1 MIQTSKQISGFRN
14 YLRNTDFKVESSPRF
29 DVWNLKSG
37 IWNLEFRHMQ
47 ILEIR
52 TLRGPNY
59 WSGYWKKLIIMR
71 LDIGE
76 YEQKPSDKIEGFN
89 DRTREVMPGLQVH
102 GCSYGEEG
110 GFFRRLDEGTWAGHI
125 IEHLALEYQTMAGMD
140 TGYGRTR
147 ETGQPGVYNVVFS
160 YHEEEVG
167 RFAAKAAV
175 QLFLELAEGKAV
187 GEVKREIAENVQ
199 RMREIREDV
208 RFGPSTGSLIDEAV
222 NRGIPYI
229 RLNDQS
235 LVQLGY
241 GVYQKRIQA
250 TTTANTNMIAV
261 DIAGNKHATKKL
273 LGDMGVPV
281 PKGFRIRNNDELEE
295 TLESVGF
302 PAVIKPLD
310 GNHGKGATV
319 GVRTLDDARTAFEKA
334 KEYSRWV
341 IVEQQLEGADFRALV
356 VNNRLIA
363 VAERVPAHVIGDGK
377 LTIQELIDKENTDP
391 RRGYG
396 HENVLTQI
404 DIDNQVVRCIRK
416 SGYELDSIPKKGE
429 RVFLKTT
436 ANISTGGTAIDLT
449 DEVHP
454 ENVFLFERI
463 AKIIGLDVAGI
474 DIIAP
479 NVSEPLRESGGGII
493 EVNAAPGFRMHLAPS
508 QGIGRNVAEH
518 VIDML
523 FPTGTPSR
531 IPIFAITGTNGK
543 TTTTRLIA
551 HILRNSGRTVGF
563 TTTDGTYIGN
573 EQITK
578 GDNTGPV
585 SAQLVLKDP
594 TVDVAVLETA
604 RGGIIRSGL
613 GFDHAD
619 IGVVLN
625 VAADHLGL
633 KDVNTLEDLA
643 RVKSVIARAV
653 NRRGFAVLNAEDEL
667 VYKMRELVDGRVV
680 CFSMDE
686 NHPNIRRRAERGR
699 VSCVFENGFVTILKG
714 KWKVRVEKVANVPLT
729 YGGRAEF
736 MIQNV
741 LAATL
746 ACFVH
751 GVSIEDIRVGLTTFN
766 AGTAQ
771 TPGRL
776 NFVEVGQ
783 VTVLMDY
790 AHNPAGALGLTNFIK
805 KLPYKYRTAILN
817 GTGDRRDDDIR
828 EFAKIIAD
836 NFDRVIIRRG
846 NYLRGRTEEELI
858 GLLQE
863 GVAKSEN
870 KPQVR
875 VIPESRDAIRHA
887 IEHGRKGEL
896 VVTLADLV
904 PDDIKY
910 VQEIRD
916 SILEAQRGAG
926 IWFCLLQ
933 HFQ

>member
-1 MIQTSKQISGFRN
+1 M
-14 YLRNTDFKVESSPRF
+14 E
-29 DVWNLKSG
+29 
-37 IWNLEFRHMQ
+37 

-76 YEQKPSDKIEGFN
+76 YEKKPSNKLKGFY
-89 DRTREVMPGLQVH
+89 DRMVEVMPTLKAH

-110 GFFRRLDEGTWAGHI
+110 GFLRRVKEGTWAGHM
-125 IEHLALEYQTMAGMD
+125 IEHFALEFQTLAGMD

-147 ETGQPGVYNVVFS
+147 ETGEEGIYNIVFS

-167 RFAAKAAV
+167 RYAARASV
-175 QLFLELAEGKAV
+175 RLFLALAEKKPVDEIKA
-187 GEVKREIAENVQ
+187 EIAADVR

-208 RFGPSTGSLIDEAV
+208 RFGPSTGSLVEEAV

-241 GVYQKRIQA
+241 GVHQKRIQA

-261 DIAGNKHATKKL
+261 DIAGNKHATKTL

-281 PKGFRIRNNDELEE
+281 PKGYRIRDIDELEE
-295 TLESVGF
+295 TLERVGF

-319 GVRTLDDARTAFEKA
+319 GIRSLEDAQVAWEKA
-334 KEYSRWV
+334 KEYSRWI
-341 IVEQQLEGADFRALV
+341 IVEQQLQGSDFRALV

-363 VAERVPAHVIGDGK
+363 VAERVPAHVVGDGK
-377 LTIQELIDKENTDP
+377 HTIQELIDQTNADP

-404 DIDNQVVRCIRK
+404 DIDNQTMRCIRK
-416 SGYELDSIPKKGE
+416 AGYELDSVLKKGE
-429 RVFLKTT
+429 RLFLKTT

-463 AKIIGLDVAGI
+463 ARIIGLDVAGV
-474 DIIAP
+474 DVIAP
-479 NVSEPLRESGGGII
+479 NVSEPLRENGGGII

-508 QGIGRNVAEH
+508 EGIGRNVAEH

-523 FPTGTPSR
+523 FPPGAPAR

-551 HILRNSGRTVGF
+551 HILRNSGHTVGF

-573 EQITK
+573 EKIVQ

-613 GFDHAD
+613 GFDYAD
-619 IGVVLN
+619 VGVVLN

-643 RVKSVIARAV
+643 RVKSVVPRAV
-653 NRRGFAVLNAEDEL
+653 GKRGYAVLNAEDER
-667 VYKMRELVDGRVV
+667 VYKMKELVDGKVV

-686 NHPNIRRRAERGR
+686 NHPNIKRRAERGR
-699 VSCVFENGFVTILKG
+699 VSCVYENGFVTILKG
-714 KWKVRVEKVANVPLT
+714 KWKVRVEKAVNIPLT

-776 NFVEVGQ
+776 NFMEVGN

-790 AHNPAGALGLTNFIK
+790 AHNPAGFRGLTKFISR
-805 KLPYKYRTAILN
+805 LPNKYRTVVIN
-817 GTGDRRDDDIR
+817 VPGDRRDDDIR
-828 EFAKIIAD
+828 EMGEIAGQA
-836 NFDRVIIRRG
+836 FDRIVIRSG
-846 NYLRGRTEEELI
+846 HYLRGRKAEDVAALI
-858 GLLQE
+858 QE
-863 GVAKSEN
+863 GIGRSGKE
-870 KPQVR
+870 PQVR
-875 VIPESRDAIRHA
+875 IIPDSRDSIHHA
-887 IEHGRKGEL
+887 IKHGRKGEL
-896 VVTLADLV
+896 VVTLADVV
-904 PDDIKY
+904 PDDIGF
-910 VQEIRD
+910 VQEVRD
-916 SILEAQRGAG
+916 R
-926 IWFCLLQ
+926 LLTEQ
-933 HFQ
+933 DTA

>member
-1 MIQTSKQISGFRN
+1 MN
-14 YLRNTDFKVESSPRF
+14 
-29 DVWNLKSG
+29 
-37 IWNLEFRHMQ
+37 

-71 LDIGE
+71 LDIGA
-76 YEQKPSDKIEGFN
+76 YEKKPSNKMRGFY
-89 DRTREVMPGLQVH
+89 DRMVEAMPTLRSH

-110 GFFRRLDEGTWAGHI
+110 GFLRRVEEGTWAGHI
-125 IEHLALEYQTMAGMD
+125 IEHFALELQTLAGMD

-147 ETGQPGVYNVVFS
+147 ETHEKGVYNVVFS

-167 RFAAKAAV
+167 RYAARAAV
-175 QLFLELAEGKAV
+175 RLFEGLAEKKDAAAIKA
-187 GEVKREIAENVQ
+187 EIAEDVQ
-199 RMREIREDV
+199 RMREIREEV
-208 RFGPSTGSLIDEAV
+208 RFGPSTGSLVEEAES
-222 NRGIPYI
+222 RGIPFI

-241 GVYQKRIQA
+241 GVHQKRIQA

-261 DIAGNKHATKKL
+261 DIAGNKHATKTL

-281 PKGFRIRNNDELEE
+281 PKGYRIRDIDD
-295 TLESVGF
+295 LESVLDKVGF

-319 GVRTLDDARTAFEKA
+319 GINSLDDALIAWEKA

-341 IVEQQLEGADFRALV
+341 IVEQQLQGFDFRALV

-363 VAERVPAHVIGDGK
+363 VAKRVPAHVVGDGK
-377 LTIQELIDKENTDP
+377 QTIQELIDETNRDP

-404 DIDNQVVRCIRK
+404 EVDNQTLRCVRHA
-416 SGYELDSIPKKGE
+416 GYEMNSVLPKGE
-429 RVFLKTT
+429 QLFLKTT
-436 ANISTGGTAIDLT
+436 ANISTGGTAIDVT

-463 AKIIGLDVAGI
+463 ARIIGLDVAGI
-474 DIIAP
+474 DTIAP
-479 NVSEPLRESGGGII
+479 NVSEPLRDNGGGII

-508 QGIGRNVAEH
+508 EGIGRNVAEH

-551 HILRNSGRTVGF
+551 HILRNSGRSVGF

-573 EQITK
+573 ERIVP

-643 RVKSVIARAV
+643 RVKSVVPRAV
-653 NRRGFAVLNAEDEL
+653 GKRGYAVLNAEDEL
-667 VYKMRELVDGRVV
+667 VYRMKELVDGKVV

-699 VSCVFENGFVTILKG
+699 VSCVYENGYVTILKG
-714 KWKVRVEKVANVPLT
+714 KWKVRVEKAANIPLT

-736 MIQNV
+736 MVQNV

-776 NFVEVGQ
+776 NFIEVGH

-790 AHNPAGALGLTNFIK
+790 AHNPAGFRGLTDFVT
-805 KLPYKYRTAILN
+805 KLPNKYRTVVIN
-817 GTGDRRDDDIR
+817 VPGDRRDDDFR
-828 EFAKIIAD
+828 EMGKIAGEF
-836 NFDRVIIRRG
+836 FDRIVIRAG
-846 NYLRGRTEEELI
+846 HYLRGREAKEAAQLI
-858 GLLQE
+858 QE
-863 GVAKSEN
+863 GIASSGKD
-870 KPQVR
+870 PQVR
-875 VIPESRDAIRHA
+875 VIPDSRDSIHHA
-887 IEHGRKGEL
+887 IKYGRKGEL
-896 VVTLADLV
+896 VVTLADVV
-904 PDDIKY
+904 PDDIAY
-910 VQEIRD
+910 VQEMRD
-916 SILEAQRGAG
+916 NV
-926 IWFCLLQ
+926 LQ
-933 HFQ
+933 TQQAAS

>member
-1 MIQTSKQISGFRN
+1 M
-14 YLRNTDFKVESSPRF
+14 E
-29 DVWNLKSG
+29 
-37 IWNLEFRHMQ
+37 

-71 LDIGE
+71 LDIGD
-76 YEQKPSDKIEGFN
+76 YEDKPTNKIKGFYERLI
-89 DRTREVMPGLQVH
+89 DVMPSLITH

-110 GFFRRLDEGTWAGHI
+110 GFLKRVEEGTWAGHA
-125 IEHLALEYQTMAGMD
+125 IEHIALELQTLAGME

-147 ETGQPGVYNVVFS
+147 ETGEKGIYNVVYS
-160 YHEEEVG
+160 YLEEEVG
-167 RFAAKAAV
+167 RFAGRTAV
-175 QLFLELAEGKAV
+175 RLWLDLAEGRSI
-187 GEVKREIAENVQ
+187 EEIRVAIANDIQE
-199 RMREIREDV
+199 MREVREDV
-208 RFGPSTGSLIDEAV
+208 RFGPSTGSLVDEAIH
-222 NRGIPYI
+222 RDIPYI

-250 TTTANTNMIAV
+250 TTTVNTNMISV

-281 PKGFRIRNNDELEE
+281 PRGFRIRDIEELED
-295 TLESVGF
+295 TLDSVGF
-302 PAVIKPLD
+302 PVVIKPLD
-310 GNHGKGATV
+310 GNHGNGATV
-319 GVRTLDDARTAFEKA
+319 GIKTLEDAKIAWEKA
-334 KEYSRWV
+334 KEYSRYI
-341 IVEQQLEGADFRALV
+341 IVEKQLIGEDFRALV

-363 VAERVPAHVIGDGK
+363 VAERVPAHVVGDGK
-377 LTIQELIDKENTDP
+377 NSIQKLIDKTNEDP

-404 DIDNQVVRCIRK
+404 DIDNQTLRCIRK
-416 SGYELDSIPKKGE
+416 AGYELESVLKKGE
-429 RVFLKTT
+429 RLDLKTT
-436 ANISTGGTAIDLT
+436 ANISTGGTAIDRT

-463 AKIIGLDVAGI
+463 AKIIGLDVAGV
-474 DIIAP
+474 DVIAP
-479 NVSEPLRESGGGII
+479 NVSEPLSENGGGII
-493 EVNAAPGFRMHLAPS
+493 EVNAAPGFRMHLSPS
-508 QGIGRNVAEH
+508 EGIGRNVAEH

-523 FPTGTPSR
+523 FPPGTPSR
-531 IPIFAITGTNGK
+531 IPIISITGTNGK

-551 HILRNSGRTVGF
+551 HILKNSGRTVGF

-573 EQITK
+573 QQITA

-613 GFDHAD
+613 GFDNCD
-619 IGVVLN
+619 IGVVMN

-643 RVKSVIARAV
+643 RVKSVVPRSV
-653 NRRGFAVLNAEDEL
+653 SKKGYAVLNAEDPL
-667 VYKMRELVDGRVV
+667 VYKMKELVDGKVV

-686 NHPNIRRRAERGR
+686 NNPTIKRRAERGR
-699 VSCVFENGFVTILKG
+699 VSCVYENGYITILKG
-714 KWKVRVEKVANVPLT
+714 KWKVRIEKATNVPLT

-751 GVSIEDIRVGLTTFN
+751 GVSLEDLRTGLTTFN

-776 NFVEVGQ
+776 NFVEVGD

-790 AHNPAGALGLTNFIK
+790 AHNPAGLRGLASFIS
-805 KLPYKYRTAILN
+805 KLPNKYRTCVIN

-828 EFAKIIAD
+828 EFGMIAAD
-836 NFDRVIIRRG
+836 TFDRIVIRRG
-846 NYLRGRTEEELI
+846 NYLRGREPEDLYR
-858 GLLQE
+858 LLQE
-863 GVAKSEN
+863 GMAKSKN
-870 KPQVR
+870 SPTIR
-875 VIPESRDAIRHA
+875 VIPEGRDAIHHA
-887 IEHGRKGEL
+887 IKYGRKHEL
-896 VVTLADLV
+896 VVTLADRV

-910 VQEIRD
+910 VQEYRD
-916 SILEAQRGAG
+916 LVNAKRDGAQ
-926 IWFCLLQ
+926 
-933 HFQ
+933 

>member
-1 MIQTSKQISGFRN
+1 M
-14 YLRNTDFKVESSPRF
+14 E
-29 DVWNLKSG
+29 
-37 IWNLEFRHMQ
+37 

-71 LDIGE
+71 LDIGD
-76 YEQKPSDKIEGFN
+76 YEDRPTTKIEGFY
-89 DRTREVMPGLQVH
+89 DRLTSVLPSLASH

-110 GFFRRLDEGTWAGHI
+110 GFLRRVEEGTWAGHA
-125 IEHLALEYQTMAGMD
+125 IEHFALELQTLSGMD

-147 ETGQPGVYNVVFS
+147 ETSEKAIYNVVYS
-160 YHEEEVG
+160 YLEEEVG
-167 RFAAKAAV
+167 RFAGRTAV
-175 QLFLELAEGKAV
+175 RLWLDLAEGNELNAIKEGLARDIQ
-187 GEVKREIAENVQ
+187 E
-199 RMREIREDV
+199 MREIRENV
-208 RFGPSTGSLIDEAV
+208 RFGPSTGSLVEEADH
-222 NRGIPYI
+222 RDIPFI

-250 TTTANTNMIAV
+250 TTTVNTNMISV

-281 PKGFRIRNNDELEE
+281 PKGYKIRDIEDLED
-295 TLESVGF
+295 TIDTVGY
-302 PAVIKPLD
+302 PVVIKPLD

-319 GVRTLDDARTAFEKA
+319 GINNLDDAKVAFEKA
-334 KEYSRWV
+334 KEYSRNI
-341 IVEQQLEGADFRALV
+341 IVEKQLEGEDFRALV

-363 VAERVPAHVIGDGK
+363 VAERVPAHVVGDGK
-377 LTIQELIDKENTDP
+377 SSIQKLIDKTNDDP

-396 HENVLTQI
+396 HENVLTLI
-404 DIDNQVVRCIRK
+404 DIDNHTLRCIRK
-416 SGYELDSIPKKGE
+416 GGYELESVLPKGE
-429 RVFLKTT
+429 RLLLKTT
-436 ANISTGGTAIDLT
+436 ANISTGGTAIDRT

-463 AKIIGLDVAGI
+463 AKIIGLDVAGV
-474 DIIAP
+474 DVIAP
-479 NVSEPLRESGGGII
+479 NVSEPLRENGGGII
-493 EVNAAPGFRMHLAPS
+493 EVNAAPGFRMHLSPS
-508 QGIGRNVAEH
+508 EGIGRNVAEH

-523 FPTGTPSR
+523 FPPGTPAR

-551 HILRNSGRTVGF
+551 HILKNSGRTVGF

-573 EQITK
+573 QQIVQ

-613 GFDHAD
+613 GFDHCD
-619 IGVVLN
+619 IGVVMN

-643 RVKSVIARAV
+643 RVKSVIPRAV
-653 NRRGFAVLNAEDEL
+653 SKKGFAVLNAEDDL
-667 VYKMRELVDGRVV
+667 VYKMKEMVDGQVV

-686 NHPNIRRRAERGR
+686 NNPNIKRRAERGR
-699 VSCVFENGFVTILKG
+699 ISCVYENGYVTILKG
-714 KWKVRVEKVANVPLT
+714 KWKVRIEKVTNIPLT

-751 GVSIEDIRVGLTTFN
+751 GISLEDLRVGLTTFN

-776 NFVEVGQ
+776 NFVEVGD

-790 AHNPAGALGLTNFIK
+790 AHNPAGLRGLAGFIS
-805 KLPYKYRTAILN
+805 KLPNKYRTVVLN

-828 EFAKIIAD
+828 EFGKIAGD
-836 NFDRVIIRRG
+836 TFDRIVIRTG
-846 NYLRGRTEEELI
+846 DYLRGRTPAELHA
-858 GLLQE
+858 LLQE
-863 GVAKSEN
+863 GIAQSEN
-870 KPQVR
+870 TPQVR
-875 VIPESRDAIRHA
+875 VIPDSRTAIHHA
-887 IEHGRKGEL
+887 IKHGRKGEL
-896 VVTLADLV
+896 VVTLADRV
-904 PDDIKY
+904 PDDIRF
-910 VQEIRD
+910 VQEMRD
-916 SILEAQRGAG
+916 IVNDKKAEG
-926 IWFCLLQ
+926 
-933 HFQ
+933 

>member
-1 MIQTSKQISGFRN
+1 M
-14 YLRNTDFKVESSPRF
+14 E
-29 DVWNLKSG
+29 
-37 IWNLEFRHMQ
+37 

-76 YEQKPSDKIEGFN
+76 YEDKPSDKIEGFYGRMN
-89 DRTREVMPGLQVH
+89 EVMPSLLSH

-110 GFFRRLDEGTWAGHI
+110 GFLRRVQEGTWAGHI
-125 IEHLALEYQTMAGMD
+125 IEHLALELQTLAGMD

-147 ETGQPGVYNVVFS
+147 ETGQRGIYNVVFS

-167 RFAAKAAV
+167 RYAARAAV
-175 QLFLELAEGKAV
+175 RLFLALAEGV
-187 GEVKREIAENVQ
+187 PIDEIKRALAEDI
-199 RMREIREDV
+199 RKMREIREEV
-208 RFGPSTGSLIDEAV
+208 RFGPSTASIVEEAAS
-222 NRGIPYI
+222 RGIPYI

-241 GVYQKRIQA
+241 GIYQKRIQA
-250 TTTANTNMIAV
+250 TTTAQNSMIAV
-261 DIAGNKHATKKL
+261 DIAGNKHATKTL

-281 PKGFRIRNNDELEE
+281 PKGYRIREIDELEDV
-295 TLESVGF
+295 LERVGF

-319 GVRTLDDARTAFEKA
+319 GIKSLEEARIAWERA

-341 IVEQQLEGADFRALV
+341 IVEQQLQGSDFRALV

-363 VAERVPAHVIGDGK
+363 VAERVPANVTGDGRH
-377 LTIQELIDKENTDP
+377 TIRELIEITNQDP

-404 DIDNQVVRCIRK
+404 DIDGQTMRLIKNA
-416 SGYELDSIPKKGE
+416 GYELDSVLPEGE
-429 RVFLKTT
+429 RLFLKTT
-436 ANISTGGTAIDLT
+436 ANISTGGTAIDVT

-454 ENVFLFERI
+454 KNVFLFERI

-479 NVSEPLRESGGGII
+479 NVSEPLKENGGGII
-493 EVNAAPGFRMHLAPS
+493 EVNAAPGFRMHLSPS
-508 QGIGRNVAEH
+508 EGIGRNVAEH
-518 VIDML
+518 VVDML
-523 FPTGTPSR
+523 FPPGTPSR

-551 HILRNSGRTVGF
+551 HILRNSGRAVGF

-573 EQITK
+573 EQILT

-594 TVDVAVLETA
+594 TVEVAVLETA

-613 GFDHAD
+613 GFDYCD
-619 IGVVLN
+619 VGVVLN

-643 RVKSVIARAV
+643 RVKSVVPRAV
-653 NRRGFAVLNAEDEL
+653 GKRGYAVLNAEDEL
-667 VYKMRELVDGRVV
+667 VYQMKELVSGTVV
-680 CFSMDE
+680 CFSLDE
-686 NHPNIRRRAERGR
+686 NNPNIVRRAERGR
-699 VSCVFENGFVTILKG
+699 ISCVYENGYITILKG
-714 KWKVRVEKVANVPLT
+714 KWKVRIEKVVNIPLT
-729 YGGRAEF
+729 YGGKAEF

-766 AGTAQ
+766 AGLAQ

-776 NFVEVGQ
+776 NFIDVGQ
-783 VTVLMDY
+783 ATVLMDY
-790 AHNPAGALGLTNFIK
+790 AHNPAGFRSLVRFIS
-805 KLPYKYRTAILN
+805 KLPHKYRTVIL
-817 GTGDRRDDDIR
+817 TVPGDRRDEDIR
-828 EFAKIIAD
+828 EMGQIAGEA
-836 NFDRVIIRRG
+836 FDRIVIRSG
-846 NYLRGRTEEELI
+846 HYLRGRSADEVAR
-858 GLLQE
+858 LLGE
-863 GVAKSEN
+863 GIAGSGRN
-870 KPQVR
+870 PQVR
-875 VIPESRDAIRHA
+875 VIPDGREAFRHSIKYA
-887 IEHGRKGEL
+887 RKGEL
-896 VVTLADLV
+896 IVTLADIV
-904 PDDIKY
+904 PNDISF
-910 VQEIRD
+910 VQEIRE
-916 SILEAQRGAG
+916 SILNETEGT
-926 IWFCLLQ
+926 
-933 HFQ
+933 

>member
-1 MIQTSKQISGFRN
+1 M
-14 YLRNTDFKVESSPRF
+14 E
-29 DVWNLKSG
+29 
-37 IWNLEFRHMQ
+37 

-76 YEQKPSDKIEGFN
+76 YEDKPSDKIEGFYGRMN
-89 DRTREVMPGLQVH
+89 EVMPSLLSH

-110 GFFRRLDEGTWAGHI
+110 GFLRRVQEGTWAGHI
-125 IEHLALEYQTMAGMD
+125 IEHFALELQTLAGMD

-147 ETGQPGVYNVVFS
+147 ETGQRGVYNVVFS

-167 RFAAKAAV
+167 RYAARAAV
-175 QLFLELAEGKAV
+175 RLFLALAEGV
-187 GEVKREIAENVQ
+187 PIDEIKRALAEDI
-199 RMREIREDV
+199 RKMREIREEV
-208 RFGPSTGSLIDEAV
+208 RFGPSTASIVEEAAS
-222 NRGIPYI
+222 RGIPYI

-241 GVYQKRIQA
+241 GIYQKRIQA
-250 TTTANTNMIAV
+250 TTTAQTSMIAV
-261 DIAGNKHATKKL
+261 DIAGNKHATKTL

-281 PKGFRIRNNDELEE
+281 PKGYRIREIDELEDV
-295 TLESVGF
+295 LERVGF

-319 GVRTLDDARTAFEKA
+319 GIKSLEEARIAWERA

-341 IVEQQLEGADFRALV
+341 IVEQQLQGSDFRALV

-363 VAERVPAHVIGDGK
+363 VAERVPANVTGDGRH
-377 LTIQELIDKENTDP
+377 TIRELIEITNQDP

-404 DIDNQVVRCIRK
+404 DIDGQTMRLIKNA
-416 SGYELDSIPKKGE
+416 GYELDSVLPEGE
-429 RVFLKTT
+429 RLFLKTT
-436 ANISTGGTAIDLT
+436 ANISTGGTAIDVT

-454 ENVFLFERI
+454 KNVFLFERI

-479 NVSEPLRESGGGII
+479 NVSEPLKENGGGII
-493 EVNAAPGFRMHLAPS
+493 EVNAAPGFRMHLSPS
-508 QGIGRNVAEH
+508 EGIGRNVAEH
-518 VIDML
+518 VVDML
-523 FPTGTPSR
+523 FPPGTPSR

-551 HILRNSGRTVGF
+551 HILRNSGRAVGF

-573 EQITK
+573 EQILT

-594 TVDVAVLETA
+594 TVEVAVLETA

-613 GFDHAD
+613 GFDYCD
-619 IGVVLN
+619 VGVVLN

-643 RVKSVIARAV
+643 RVKSVVPRAV
-653 NRRGFAVLNAEDEL
+653 GKRGYAVLNAEDEL
-667 VYKMRELVDGRVV
+667 VYQMKELVSGTVV
-680 CFSMDE
+680 CFSLDE
-686 NHPNIRRRAERGR
+686 NNPNIVRRAERGR
-699 VSCVFENGFVTILKG
+699 ISCVYENGYITILKG
-714 KWKVRVEKVANVPLT
+714 KWKVRIEKVVNIPLT
-729 YGGRAEF
+729 YGGKAEF

-766 AGTAQ
+766 AGLAQ

-776 NFVEVGQ
+776 NFIDVGQ
-783 VTVLMDY
+783 ATVLMDY
-790 AHNPAGALGLTNFIK
+790 AHNPAGFRSLVRFIS
-805 KLPYKYRTAILN
+805 KLPHKYRTVIL
-817 GTGDRRDDDIR
+817 TVPGDRRDEDIR
-828 EFAKIIAD
+828 EMGQIAGEA
-836 NFDRVIIRRG
+836 FDRIVIRSG
-846 NYLRGRTEEELI
+846 HYLRGRSADEVAR
-858 GLLQE
+858 LLGE
-863 GVAKSEN
+863 GIAGSGRN
-870 KPQVR
+870 PQVR
-875 VIPESRDAIRHA
+875 VIPDGREAFRHSIKYA
-887 IEHGRKGEL
+887 RKGEL
-896 VVTLADLV
+896 IVTLADIV
-904 PDDIKY
+904 PNDISF

-916 SILEAQRGAG
+916 QLAEAASD
-926 IWFCLLQ
+926 LP
-933 HFQ
+933 